1 MRRDGLIDGCE
12 GNSVGK
18 EVSVTTMSESQK
30 MTIRQLIV
38 LALIVACVMCT
49 VSLVVL
55 ANCVNRM
62 SSIKATDKDFM
73 DVTKVQ
79 FAEKVTFMDKTQSV
93 YTRYTDNVSKI
104 KVAFKNSVV
113 YVRLYYISSLP
124 NPYCEYVVNAAS
136 VIVYLK

>member
-62 SSIKATDKDFM
+62 SSIKAADKDFM

-79 FAEKVTFMDKTQSV
+79 FTEKVTFMGKTQSV
-93 YTRYTDNVSKI
+93 YAMFTDNVNKI

-113 YVRLYYISSLP
+113 YVRLYYMSSVP
-124 NPYCEYVVNAAS
+124 KPYYEYVVSAAS
-136 VIVYLK
+136 VIVYT